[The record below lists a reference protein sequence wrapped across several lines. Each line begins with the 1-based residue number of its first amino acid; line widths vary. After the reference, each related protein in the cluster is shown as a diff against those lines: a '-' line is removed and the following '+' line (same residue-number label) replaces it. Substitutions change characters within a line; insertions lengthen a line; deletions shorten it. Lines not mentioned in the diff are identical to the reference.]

1 MRWTIFTRDLSWIDG
16 FMEPLAAFDGAVWLF
31 YRSFLLLHFH
41 CDRSTWIQK
50 RNFICLGPMNIFFQL
65 KSFLRLESGA
75 RYRIDG
81 PMLTSDEWWHIS
93 AMWLLLWDVLEPPL
107 MSLEI
112 KGTGKLFKASC
123 CRSLLCNLD
132 EQSKRNHRWGP
143 WRMREVTEEVAGYGH
158 RDGTYI
164 IVFV

>member
-16 FMEPLAAFDGAVWLF
+16 FMEPLAAFDGA
-31 YRSFLLLHFH
+31 FLQKLSSPALSLWQVHVDSEKKFH
-41 CDRSTWIQK
+41 LPRADEYILSAEK
-50 RNFICLGPMNIFFQL
+50 FSKM
-65 KSFLRLESGA
+65 ESGA

-81 PMLTSDEWWHIS
+81 PLLTSDEWWHIS